1 MRGQGRDAVRH
12 EGPAGPAV
20 FVIFGSTGDLTR
32 RKLVPALYN
41 LKESGLLSDELAVVG
56 VGRQPLDTEGFRA
69 QLREAAGEFIRN
81 DRQSDSDWD
90 EARWRWLEERLT
102 YVEGDFRR
110 PETYRALA
118 ETCARLDQERRT
130 GGNYL
135 FYLATPPQFFCEI
148 GEFLGQSG
156 LGIEENGRFRR
167 VIVEKPFGSDLE
179 SARALNDRIRQVL
192 HERQIYRI
200 DHYLGKET
208 VQNILFL
215 RFANGIFEPIWN
227 RRYVDHVQITV
238 AEEVGVES
246 RAGYYE
252 SAGTLRDMVPNHLFQ
267 LLALT
272 AMEPPTSFD
281 ADAVRDEKSKVLG
294 AIQPLQPETVLT
306 QVVRGQ
312 YGPGTLDGARV
323 AGYREEPG
331 VQPHSRTET
340 FVAMKLYVEN
350 WRWAGIPFYLR
361 TGKRLPKRATEIAI
375 QFRSPP
381 LRLFQGMGVG
391 DVPPNTLVLHIQP
404 DEGVSL
410 SFEAKVPG
418 QAVRGGH
425 VRMRFEYADYFGE
438 RPSTGYE
445 TLLYDA
451 LCGDATL
458 FQRADHVEEG
468 WEVVAPVQDV
478 FQALPARDF
487 PNYAAGTWGPAA
499 ADDLLKRD
507 GRRWRN
513 R

>member
-1 MRGQGRDAVRH
+1 MGGLRRETVRH

-20 FVIFGSTGDLTR
+20 FVIFGSTGDLTK

-41 LKESGLLSDELAVVG
+41 LRESGLLSHELVVVG
-56 VGRQPLDTEGFRA
+56 VGRQKLDTPGFRA
-69 QLREAAGEFIRN
+69 LLRQEAGRFIEAAAPL
-81 DRQSDSDWD
+81 D
-90 EARWRWLEERLT
+90 EERWAWLEERLE

-110 PETYRALA
+110 RETYEELTRV
-118 ETCARLDQERRT
+118 CARLDEERGT

-135 FYLATPPQFFCEI
+135 FYLATPPEFFCEI
-148 GEFLGQSG
+148 GERLGASG
-156 LGIEENGRFRR
+156 LASEDGGGFRR
-167 VIVEKPFGSDLE
+167 VIVEKPFGRDLE
-179 SARALNDRIRQVL
+179 SARKLNERIRRVL
-192 HERQIYRI
+192 REHQLYRI

-238 AEEVGVES
+238 AEEVGVET

-252 SAGTLRDMVPNHLFQ
+252 SAGALRDMVPNHLFQ

-272 AMEPPTSFD
+272 AMEPPISFD
-281 ADAVRDEKSKVLG
+281 ASAVRDEKSKVLG
-294 AIQPLQPETVLT
+294 AIKGFQPETVLT
-306 QVVRGQ
+306 HVVRGQ
-312 YGPGTLDGARV
+312 YGPGILDGQRV
-323 AGYREEPG
+323 PGYREEPD
-331 VQPHSRTET
+331 VDRQSRTET
-340 FVAMKLYVEN
+340 FVAMKLFVEN
-350 WRWAGIPFYLR
+350 WRWADVPFYLR
-361 TGKRLPKRATEIAI
+361 TGKRLPKRVTEIAI

-381 LRLFQGMGVG
+381 LRLFRGMGVG

-451 LCGDATL
+451 LTGDATL

-478 FQALPARDF
+478 FNALPARDF
-487 PNYAAGTWGPAA
+487 PNYAAGTWGPDA
-499 ADDLLKRD
+499 ADELLKRD